1 MCVFHIPASQ
11 GYKHQKAY
19 IIAEGPMASTVR
31 NMWKLVYDT
40 KCGTLVM
47 LSKLTENGMV
57 CFYQKHLVCIVM
69 LSYYVFVQES
79 CWQYWPDTVGEV
91 TEFGEYIID
100 LISEEALTGF
110 TIRTLSVLNKK
121 VG

>member
-1 MCVFHIPASQ
+1 
-11 GYKHQKAY
+11 
-19 IIAEGPMASTVR
+19 
-31 NMWKLVYDT
+31 MWNSGHVIKTYR
-40 KCGTLVM
+40 KW
-47 LSKLTENGMV
+47 NGL
-57 CFYQKHLVCIVM
+57 FYQKHLVCIVM
-69 LSYYVFVQES
+69 LSYYLFVQES

-100 LISEEALTGF
+100 LISEETLTGF

>member
-1 MCVFHIPASQ
+1 MEACLRQ
-11 GYKHQKAY
+11 
-19 IIAEGPMASTVR
+19 T
-31 NMWKLVYDT
+31 MWNSGHVIKTYR
-40 KCGTLVM
+40 
-47 LSKLTENGMV
+47 EWNGL
-57 CFYQKHLVCIVM
+57 FQPETSGLH
-69 LSYYVFVQES
+69 SYSLFVQES

-100 LISEEALTGF
+100 LISEETLTGF